1 MGMTKKEFDKMRFA
15 ARDAAQDVWDKE
27 RAAHIESQTFHGDV
41 LKEAASTAIEAAG
54 KAMIEMGATSEMVDN
69 MRDAANKGFS
79 EAFEDDADAS
89 PVYWIIMAIDEIAPE

>member
-1 MGMTKKEFDKMRFA
+1 MGMTEDEFDNMKNA
-15 ARDAAQDVWDKE
+15 AVSDAGDAYDKALE
-27 RAAHIESQTFHGDV
+27 DGV
-41 LKEAASTAIEAAG
+41 PKPEAASTAIEAAG

>member
-41 LKEAASTAIEAAG
+41 LKEAASTAIEVAALC
-54 KAMIEMGATSEMVDN
+54 
-69 MRDAANKGFS
+69 GFDFCS
-79 EAFEDDADAS
+79 WHVFNQHDGS
-89 PVYWIIMAIDEIAPE
+89 TVPIARSNPCLGFIGNAKTKE